1 MATQGQSFYNA
12 SGDAGAFVG
21 AVEFPSDSPSITQVG
36 GTTLTDGDAPSYPWE
51 SEVVWSVDSGANV
64 SADNATSS
72 SGGISTYYTIPSWQ
86 AAFSMTA
93 NGGSVT
99 MRNSPD
105 VAANA
110 DNCYLYVENGKGQGD
125 WGGPGEAPRC
135 GRHSRR

>member
-1 MATQGQSFYNA
+1 MARSA
-12 SGDAGAFVG
+12 
-21 AVEFPSDSPSITQVG
+21 
-36 GTTLTDGDAPSYPWE
+36 YPWE

-99 MRNSPD
+99 M
-105 VAANA
+105 
-110 DNCYLYVENGKGQGD
+110 
-125 WGGPGEAPRC
+125 
-135 GRHSRR
+135 